1 MLRRA
6 CENADAERFGAG
18 LQHGEGLRVN
28 IVSHKKSLTALD
40 VVTKRH
46 GFGGGGG
53 FVEKRRIRDLHSGEI
68 ADHCLKI
75 QQRLEATL
83 SDFGLVGRVGGI
95 PTRILQNV
103 AADDRR
109 GVRAVNPHANVGGG
123 DFVFGHDGAEL
134 LQGGFL
140 REGLGQIKIAGQTD
154 RGGNGFLE
162 ERVERAGADGLAHGL
177 DFFGVRADVAMG
189 KCSHFRRIKS

>member
-1 MLRRA
+1 MISD
-6 CENADAERFGAG
+6 ENS
-18 LQHGEGLRVN
+18 
-28 IVSHKKSLTALD
+28 ITALD

-46 GFGGGGG
+46 GLGCGCG

-75 QQRLEATL
+75 QQRLEASL
-83 SDFGLVGRVGGI
+83 RDFGLIRRVGRI

-103 AADDRR
+103 AADNRR
-109 GVRAVNPHANVGGG
+109 GVRAVNSHPEMRSSH
-123 DFVFGHDGAEL
+123 FVLGHDRAEF
-134 LQGGFL
+134 LQGGFF
-140 REGLGQIKIAGQTD
+140 RARFWQIEIAGQAD

-162 ERVERAGADGLAHGL
+162 ERVERAGANGLAHGL

-189 KCSHFRRIKS
+189 KCGHFRRIKS